1 MTDRQKMVEKIDK
14 ILEKHIIVGK
24 IADRITMDVSVRIA
38 IAEALCDAGCR
49 FEDGFECRACIEGY
63 SKNKVKAIDY
73 SKWLQGGR

>member
-49 FEDGFECRACIEGY
+49 FEDGFQADSFGIDGGV
-63 SKNKVKAIDY
+63 VKPKDY
-73 SKWLQGGR
+73 SK

>member
-24 IADRITMDVSVRIA
+24 IADRITMDVSVRTA

-49 FEDGFECRACIEGY
+49 FENGFKADIFGIDGGVVVP
-63 SKNKVKAIDY
+63 KDY
-73 SKWLQGGR
+73 SK